1 MDSYLRLR
9 YAVSG
14 LVLPSRLYITEGGH
28 IMPDYKRMY
37 FTLAAKVSD
46 AVNILVAAQ
55 QQGEDEYVENPPQV
69 TPLREIRTDRD
80 DDTDT

>member
-1 MDSYLRLR
+1 
-9 YAVSG
+9 
-14 LVLPSRLYITEGGH
+14 
-28 IMPDYKRMY
+28 MY

-55 QQGEDEYVENPPQV
+55 QQQGEDEYVENPPQV
-69 TPLREIRTDRD
+69 TPLREVKTEQD

>member
-1 MDSYLRLR
+1 
-9 YAVSG
+9 
-14 LVLPSRLYITEGGH
+14 
-28 IMPDYKRMY
+28 MPDYKRMY

-55 QQGEDEYVENPPQV
+55 QQGEDEYVENPPQF
-69 TPLREIRTDRD
+69 TPLREVKTEKD

>member
-1 MDSYLRLR
+1 
-9 YAVSG
+9 
-14 LVLPSRLYITEGGH
+14 
-28 IMPDYKRMY
+28 MPDYKRMY

-69 TPLREIRTDRD
+69 TPLREVKTEQD
-80 DDTDT
+80 DNTDT

>member
-1 MDSYLRLR
+1 
-9 YAVSG
+9 
-14 LVLPSRLYITEGGH
+14 
-28 IMPDYKRMY
+28 MPDYKKMY

-69 TPLREIRTDRD
+69 TPLREVRTDED
-80 DDTDT
+80 GNEPSE

>member
-1 MDSYLRLR
+1 MDFRLPLR
-9 YAVSG
+9 YALSG
-14 LVLPSRLYITEGGH
+14 LAITGCLYITEGGH

-46 AVNILVAAQ
+46 AINILVAAQ

-69 TPLREIRTDRD
+69 TPLREVKTDK
-80 DDTDT
+80 DDTDI